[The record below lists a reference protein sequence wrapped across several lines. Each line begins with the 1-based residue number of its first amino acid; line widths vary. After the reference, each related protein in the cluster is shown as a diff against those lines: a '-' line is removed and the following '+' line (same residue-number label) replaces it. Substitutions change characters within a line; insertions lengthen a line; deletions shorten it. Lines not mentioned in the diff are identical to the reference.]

1 MALIPQLCILESAN
15 ASLLSINDNTGV
27 YSASNEGGFG
37 TSNPDSSTITSASI
51 TFAFDKIVGT
61 TILNF
66 IIATNVIQSVSKTDT
81 LGNVTVL
88 DLAEYDFDAFPN
100 DSATPWEFS
109 ASFFGVSN
117 TFVDQYVTVTYT
129 LGDGSETWTNA
140 TMFLLDQAACCCSQ
154 KAIAR
159 FADNDCK
166 DSFPTRI
173 VNALY
178 GLKYQNAVGNYVAA
192 RKTITQLE
200 KLCQDCGCGCGGN
213 NS

>member
-1 MALIPQLCILESAN
+1 MAIIPQLSILESQN
-15 ASLLSINDNTGV
+15 ATLLSIYDDT
-27 YSASNEGGFG
+27 SGFG
-37 TSNPDSSTITSASI
+37 SPNPDSTAMTSATQVYS
-51 TFAFDKIVGT
+51 FDKITGT

-66 IIATNVIQSVSKTDT
+66 VILLNVIQSVTKTDT
-81 LGNVTVL
+81 LGNVTNL
-88 DLAEYDFDAFPN
+88 DLAEYNFVNFPN
-100 DSATPWEFS
+100 TSATPWEFP

-117 TFVDQYVTVTYT
+117 TFADQYLTVTYT

-140 TMFLLDQAACCCSQ
+140 TMFLLDQASCCCSQ

-166 DSFPTRI
+166 DTFPTRI

>member
-1 MALIPQLCILESAN
+1 MALTPQLSILESAN
-15 ASLLSINDNTGV
+15 ASSLSINDST
-27 YSASNEGGFG
+27 SFG
-37 TSNPDSSTITSASI
+37 YPFSDSIIITSASI

-61 TILNF
+61 TVLNF
-66 IIATNVIQSVSKTDT
+66 IIFENVIQSVTKVDT
-81 LGNVTVL
+81 LGNVIDL
-88 DLAEYDFDAFPN
+88 DLAEYNFVNFPN
-100 DSATPWEFS
+100 TSATPWVFP
-109 ASFFGVSN
+109 ASFFGVSP
-117 TFVDQYVTVTYT
+117 TLADQYVTVTY
-129 LGDGSETWTNA
+129 LLSDGGETWTNT

>member
-1 MALIPQLCILESAN
+1 M
-15 ASLLSINDNTGV
+15 SIYDDT
-27 YSASNEGGFG
+27 SGFG
-37 TSNPDSSTITSASI
+37 SPNPDSTEMTSATQVYS
-51 TFAFDKIVGT
+51 FDKITGT

-66 IIATNVIQSVSKTDT
+66 VILSNAIQSVTKTDT
-81 LGNVTVL
+81 LGNVTNL
-88 DLAEYDFDAFPN
+88 DLAEYNFINFPN
-100 DSATPWEFS
+100 TSATPWEFP

-117 TFVDQYVTVTYT
+117 TFADQYVTVTYT
-129 LGDGSETWTNA
+129 LSDGIETWTNA

>member
-1 MALIPQLCILESAN
+1 MAIIPQLSILESQN
-15 ASLLSINDNTGV
+15 ASLLSIYDNT
-27 YSASNEGGFG
+27 SGFG
-37 TSNPDSSTITSASI
+37 SPNPDSNAMTSATMVFS
-51 TFAFDKIVGT
+51 FDKITGT

-66 IIATNVIQSVSKTDT
+66 VIFFNTIMSVTKTDT
-81 LGNVTVL
+81 LGNVTNL
-88 DLAEYDFDAFPN
+88 DLAEYDFMNFPN
-100 DSATPWEFS
+100 TSATAWEFP

-117 TFVDQYVTVTYT
+117 TFADQYLTVTYT

-159 FADNDCK
+159 YADNDCK
-166 DSFPTRI
+166 DSFPTKI